1 MVILEMANE
10 DFSNGRFTDE
20 LFPTW
25 TVVPVKHNDERQ
37 VIIGYIDNTEHYAGS
52 CQALAVEINF
62 RSREVVL
69 GFIDNSE
76 KPVSEMTGEELVGG
90 DAFLHLKY
98 DEADW
103 ANFVRR
109 VGTYNALKMKIIE
122 NAAWLRRR
130 HLVRAET
137 RSREL
142 RGSRKARRKTRK
154 ARKARK

>member
-1 MVILEMANE
+1 MANE
-10 DFSNGRFTDE
+10 DFSNGRFIDE
-20 LFPTW
+20 LFPHW
-25 TVVPVKHNDERQ
+25 SVVPVEHDDGRQ

-52 CQALAVEINF
+52 CPAFAVEINF

-90 DAFLHLKY
+90 DSFLHLQY
-98 DEADW
+98 DEDDW
-103 ANFVRR
+103 AEFVRN
-109 VGTYNALKMKIIE
+109 VGTYDALKMKIIE
-122 NAAWLRRR
+122 NKAWLRRR

-142 RGSRKARRKTRK
+142 RGTRKARRKTRK
-154 ARKARK
+154 ARKSRK

>member
-1 MVILEMANE
+1 MANE

-20 LFPTW
+20 LFAHW
-25 TVVPVKHNDERQ
+25 SVIPVKHVDERQ
-37 VIIGYIDNTEHYAGS
+37 AIIGYIDNAEHYAGS
-52 CQALAVEINF
+52 CPALAVEINF

-76 KPVSEMTGEELVGG
+76 KPVSEMTGDELVGG

-98 DEADW
+98 DEEDW

-109 VGTYNALKMKIIE
+109 LGTYDALKMKIIE
-122 NAAWLRRR
+122 NKAWLRRR

-137 RSREL
+137 RLREL

-154 ARKARK
+154 ARKARN